1 MDFSK
6 NETQM
11 AQKHLKECSISLVM
25 REMLIKTA
33 LIFHFTVDIMAKI
46 NKTNAVHARKLKHLF
61 LAGGSKN

>member
-25 REMLIKTA
+25 RKMLIKTA

-46 NKTNAVHARKLKHLF
+46 NKTN
-61 LAGGSKN
+61 GSTCQEIETLISC